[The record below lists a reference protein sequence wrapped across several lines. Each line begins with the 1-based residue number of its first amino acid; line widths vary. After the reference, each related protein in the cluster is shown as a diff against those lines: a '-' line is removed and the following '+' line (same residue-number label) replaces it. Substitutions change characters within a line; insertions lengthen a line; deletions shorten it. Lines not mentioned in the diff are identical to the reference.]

1 MVTHVLG
8 LGGPLI
14 ARADRR
20 PQSFA
25 GRGLPQL
32 HHVADE
38 QSSPLTKS
46 DQSSRV
52 SRPPSGDLQFLV
64 RTANINVIRKLRT
77 AVS

>member
-1 MVTHVLG
+1 MVTHVLC

-20 PQSFA
+20 PLKLRWTWSTA
-25 GRGLPQL
+25 VD
-32 HHVADE
+32 HVADE

-64 RTANINVIRKLRT
+64 RTANINVMSKLRT